1 MLRKLSLLL
10 ICLLCLYGCNWSS
23 TFTLWQLPS
32 QVNTIG
38 NSYVIRT
45 SHGKII
51 VMDGGGEQEKDYLK
65 GFVEALGGKVDAWFI
80 SHLHND
86 HMGAL
91 KVLLESDS
99 LRIDKIYHSRFTD
112 EQLPLEGEGWQKY
125 YETFYATLDN
135 ATDMEVIDCHSG
147 DEFEIDGVNFK
158 ILSEKNPEILKGA
171 NNNSSMVIKMWD
183 NHKSFI
189 FLGDLGAAGGN
200 KLLASEYAADLECDY
215 LQMAHHGQAGCNK
228 EFYQTVKFR
237 ACLWPTPSWVYN
249 NDLGQGFNTGGLKTI
264 EVRGWMDELGI
275 TEHYRSFEGLVKIE

>member
-10 ICLLCLYGCNWSS
+10 ICLLCLYGCNRSS

-38 NSYVIRT
+38 TSYVIRT

-264 EVRGWMDELGI
+264 EVRNWMEELGI